1 MGFQNENQLKV
12 GASVKATI
20 NGKVVEAKVISIG
33 FNRVTLRSEKGN
45 EVSYAFNS
53 EKFLKWF
60 HKVPENEVAKNHA
73 EKSGEDLLKGVK
85 IVTSGPSVKERTTTP
100 KEKENKFK
108 LDFEFPDDTTSPFM
122 VFASSYANEKRN
134 KRLGLLFS
142 PMSYGGMGFQASL
155 IIIHSLSFMADLKHH
170 TDAEW
175 NAMIENRDTENCF
188 FDTFDHM
195 LMGDV
200 TLFCKVIETYAK
212 KLKRPDG
219 KGENGVGVTLE
230 EWARFLPKNKEE
242 AKFVA
247 QLLCDGGIN
256 KYDLTCAGLTPGVLA
271 DNLWSYGFR
280 DEDYDDDGNVIKERD
295 IITGEELSNVSNEG
309 DVE

>member
-1 MGFQNENQLKV
+1 MGFQNENKLKV

-20 NGKVVEAKVISIG
+20 NNKVVEAKVINIG

-45 EVSYAFNS
+45 EASYVFNS
-53 EKFLKWF
+53 DKFLKWF
-60 HKVPENEVAKNHA
+60 NKVPLTEHMKLHA
-73 EKSGEDLLKGVK
+73 ENKKADILDGVK
-85 IVTSGPSVKERTTTP
+85 VVTSGPSVKERASTP
-100 KEKENKFK
+100 KEKESKFK
-108 LDFEFPDDTTSPFM
+108 LDFDFPDDTTSPFM
-122 VFASSYANEKRN
+122 VFANAYANEKRS

-142 PMSYGGMGFQASL
+142 PMSYGGMGSQASL

-170 TDAEW
+170 SDAEW
-175 NAMIENRDTENCF
+175 NAMIENRNTDDCF
-188 FDTFDHM
+188 FDTFDDM

-200 TLFCKVIETYAK
+200 TLFCKAIETYARN
-212 KLKRPDG
+212 LVRPDG
-219 KGENGVGVTLE
+219 KSYGVTLE

-280 DEDYDDDGNVIKERD
+280 DEDYDDEGNVIKERD
-295 IITGEELSNVSNEG
+295 IITGEELNNAEGNVE
-309 DVE
+309 

>member
-1 MGFQNENQLKV
+1 MGFQNENKLKV
-12 GASVKATI
+12 GALVKATI
-20 NGKVVEAKVISIG
+20 NDKVVEAKVISIG
-33 FNRVTLRSEKGN
+33 FNRVTLRSQKGN

-60 HKVPENEVAKNHA
+60 KEVPLNEVANNHA

-85 IVTSGPSVKERTTTP
+85 IVTSGPSVKERTSTP
-100 KEKENKFK
+100 KEKESKFK
-108 LDFEFPDDTTSPFM
+108 LDFDFPDDTTSPFM
-122 VFASSYANEKRN
+122 VFANSYANEKRS

-170 TDAEW
+170 SDAEW
-175 NAMIENRDTENCF
+175 NAMIENRNTDECF
-188 FDTFDHM
+188 FDTFDDM

-200 TLFCKVIETYAK
+200 TLFCKVIETYARN
-212 KLKRPDG
+212 LVRPDG
-219 KGENGVGVTLE
+219 KTKGVTLE

-280 DEDYDDDGNVIKERD
+280 DEDYDDEGNVIRERD
-295 IITGEELSNVSNEG
+295 IITGEELNQAEGNVE
-309 DVE
+309 

>member
-1 MGFQNENQLKV
+1 MGFQNENKLKV
-12 GASVKATI
+12 GALVKATI
-20 NGKVVEAKVISIG
+20 NNKVVEAKVINIG

-45 EVSYAFNS
+45 EATYAFNS

-60 HKVPENEVAKNHA
+60 KEVPLNEVANNHA
-73 EKSGEDLLKGVK
+73 EKSGEDLLKGIK

-100 KEKENKFK
+100 KEKESKFK
-108 LDFEFPDDTTSPFM
+108 LDFDFPDDTTSPFM
-122 VFASSYANEKRN
+122 VFANAYANEKRS

-155 IIIHSLSFMADLKHH
+155 IIIHSLSFMAELKHH
-170 TDAEW
+170 SDAEW
-175 NAMIENRDTENCF
+175 NAMIENRNTDECF
-188 FDTFDHM
+188 FDTFDDM

-200 TLFCKVIETYAK
+200 TLFCKAIETYAK
-212 KLKRPDG
+212 NLKRPDG
-219 KGENGVGVTLE
+219 KSVGVTLE
-230 EWARFLPKNKEE
+230 EWARFLPRNKEE

-280 DEDYDDDGNVIKERD
+280 DEDYDEEGNVIKERD
-295 IITGEELSNVSNEG
+295 IVTGEELNNAEVNVE
-309 DVE
+309 

>member
-1 MGFQNENQLKV
+1 MGFQNENKLKV

-20 NGKVVEAKVISIG
+20 NNKVVEAKVISIG

-45 EVSYAFNS
+45 QASYVFNS
-53 EKFLKWF
+53 DKFLKWF
-60 HKVPENEVAKNHA
+60 NKVPLTEHMRLHTESKKA
-73 EKSGEDLLKGVK
+73 DILDGVK
-85 IVTSGPSVKERTTTP
+85 IVTSGPSVKERTSTA
-100 KEKENKFK
+100 KEKESKFK
-108 LDFEFPDDTTSPFM
+108 LDFDFPDDTTSPFM
-122 VFASSYANEKRN
+122 VFANAYANEKRS

-170 TDAEW
+170 SDAEW
-175 NAMIENRDTENCF
+175 NTMIENRNVEEAF
-188 FDTFDHM
+188 FDTFDDM

-212 KLKRPDG
+212 NLKRPDG
-219 KGENGVGVTLE
+219 KSEGVTLE

-280 DEDYDDDGNVIKERD
+280 DEDYDDEGNVIKERD
-295 IITGEELSNVSNEG
+295 IITGEELSNAEG
-309 DVE
+309 NVE

>member
-12 GASVKATI
+12 GALVKATI
-20 NGKVVEAKVISIG
+20 NGKVVEAKVTSIG

-60 HKVPENEVAKNHA
+60 KEVPLNEVAKNHA

-85 IVTSGPSVKERTTTP
+85 IVTGGASVKERTTTP
-100 KEKENKFK
+100 KEKESKFK
-108 LDFEFPDDTTSPFM
+108 LDFDFADDTNSPFM
-122 VFASSYANEKRN
+122 VFANAYANEKRS

-175 NAMIENRDTENCF
+175 NAMIENRGEEDGF
-188 FDTFDHM
+188 FESFDDM

-200 TLFCKVIETYAK
+200 TLFCKAIETYARN
-212 KLKRPDG
+212 LVRPDG
-219 KGENGVGVTLE
+219 KSKGVTLE
-230 EWARFLPKNKEE
+230 EWAWLLPKDKKE

-256 KYDLTCAGLTPGVLA
+256 KYDLTCAGLTPEVLA
-271 DNLWSYGFR
+271 DNLWSYGMR
-280 DEDYDDDGNVIKERD
+280 DEDYDEEGNVIA
-295 IITGEELSNVSNEG
+295 EG
-309 DVE
+309 DEATAIKQKGGEVE

>member
-1 MGFQNENQLKV
+1 MGFQNENKLEL

-20 NGKVVEAKVISIG
+20 NDKVVEAKVINIG
-33 FNRVTLRSEKGN
+33 FNRVTLRSQKGN
-45 EVSYAFNS
+45 EATYAFNS

-60 HKVPENEVAKNHA
+60 KEVPLNEVANNHA
-73 EKSGEDLLKGVK
+73 EKSGEDLLKGIK
-85 IVTSGPSVKERTTTP
+85 IVTSGQSVKDRTSTP
-100 KEKENKFK
+100 KEKESRFK
-108 LDFEFPDDTTSPFM
+108 LDFDFADDTTSPFM
-122 VFASSYANEKRN
+122 VFANAYANEKRS

-170 TDAEW
+170 SDAEW
-175 NAMIENRDTENCF
+175 NAMIENRNTDECF
-188 FDTFDHM
+188 FDTFDDM

-200 TLFCKVIETYAK
+200 TLFCKAIETYARN
-212 KLKRPDG
+212 LVRPDG
-219 KGENGVGVTLE
+219 KTYGVTLE
-230 EWARFLPKNKEE
+230 EWAKLLPKNKEE

-280 DEDYDDDGNVIKERD
+280 DEDYDEEGNVIKERD
-295 IITGEELSNVSNEG
+295 IITGEELKEEGNVE
-309 DVE
+309 

>member
-1 MGFQNENQLKV
+1 MGFQNKNQLKV
-12 GASVKATI
+12 GALVKATI
-20 NGKVVEAKVISIG
+20 NGKVVEAKVIGIG

-73 EKSGEDLLKGVK
+73 ESGKKDLLEGLK
-85 IVTSGPSVKERTTTP
+85 IVTSGLSVKERTTTP

-108 LDFEFPDDTTSPFM
+108 LDFDFPEDTTSPFM
-122 VFASSYANEKRN
+122 VFANAYANEKRS

-155 IIIHSLSFMADLKHH
+155 IIIHSLTFMADLKHH
-170 TDAEW
+170 TDAER
-175 NAMIENRDTENCF
+175 NAMIENRGEDVGI
-188 FDTFDHM
+188 FDSFDDM

-200 TLFCKVIETYAK
+200 TLFCKAIETYARN
-212 KLKRPDG
+212 LVRPDG
-219 KGENGVGVTLE
+219 KSYGVTLE
-230 EWARFLPKNKEE
+230 EWARLLPKNKEE

-280 DEDYDDDGNVIKERD
+280 DEDYDEEGNVIAER
-295 IITGEELSNVSNEG
+295 ELVTNNEG
-309 DVE
+309 E

>member
-1 MGFQNENQLKV
+1 MGFQNENKLKV
-12 GASVKATI
+12 GALVKATI
-20 NGKVVEAKVISIG
+20 NNKVVEAKVISIG

-45 EVSYAFNS
+45 EATYAFNS

-60 HKVPENEVAKNHA
+60 KEVPLNEVAKNHA
-73 EKSGEDLLKGVK
+73 ETSGADLLKGVK
-85 IVTSGPSVKERTTTP
+85 IVTSGPSVKERTSTP
-100 KEKENKFK
+100 KEKESRFK
-108 LDFEFPDDTTSPFM
+108 LDFDFPDDTTSPFM
-122 VFASSYANEKRN
+122 VFANAYANEKRS

-170 TDAEW
+170 SDAEW
-175 NAMIENRDTENCF
+175 NAMIENRNTDECF
-188 FDTFDHM
+188 FDTFDDM

-212 KLKRPDG
+212 NLKRPDG
-219 KGENGVGVTLE
+219 KSSGVTLE
-230 EWARFLPKNKEE
+230 EWARFLPRNKEE

-256 KYDLTCAGLTPGVLA
+256 KYNLSCAGLTENLLKDVYDYIGLA
-271 DNLWSYGFR
+271 NAEEVDEYIDNL
-280 DEDYDDDGNVIKERD
+280 DKEDAENLE
-295 IITGEELSNVSNEG
+295 N
-309 DVE
+309 

>member
-12 GASVKATI
+12 GSSVKATI

-60 HKVPENEVAKNHA
+60 HRVPENEVSHNHA

-85 IVTSGPSVKERTTTP
+85 IVTSGPSVKERTTTA
-100 KEKENKFK
+100 KEKESKFK
-108 LDFEFPDDTTSPFM
+108 LDFDFPDDTTSPFM
-122 VFASSYANEKRN
+122 VFANAYANEKRS

-175 NAMIENRDTENCF
+175 NAMIENRGEEDGF
-188 FDTFDHM
+188 FETFDDM
-195 LMGDV
+195 LMGDI

-219 KGENGVGVTLE
+219 KGENGYGVTLE
-230 EWARFLPKNKEE
+230 EWAKFLPKNKEE

-247 QLLCDGGIN
+247 QLLCDGDIN
-256 KYDLTCAGLTPGVLA
+256 KYDLTCAGLTENLLK
-271 DNLWSYGFR
+271 DNRWSYGMR
-280 DEDYDDDGNVIKERD
+280 DEVYDGEGNVIA
-295 IITGEELSNVSNEG
+295 EG
-309 DVE
+309 DEATAMKTKKEGEIE

>member
-1 MGFQNENQLKV
+1 M
-12 GASVKATI
+12 
-20 NGKVVEAKVISIG
+20 VEAKVISIG
-33 FNRVTLRSEKGN
+33 FNRATLRSEKGN
-45 EVSYAFNS
+45 EVSCAFNS

-60 HKVPENEVAKNHA
+60 KEVPLNEVAKNHA
-73 EKSGEDLLKGVK
+73 EKSGDDLLKGVK

-100 KEKENKFK
+100 KEKESKFK
-108 LDFEFPDDTTSPFM
+108 LDFDFADDTTSPFM
-122 VFASSYANEKRN
+122 VFANAYANEKRS

-175 NAMIENRDTENCF
+175 NAMIENRGEEDGF
-188 FDTFDHM
+188 FDTFDDM

-200 TLFCKVIETYAK
+200 TLFCKAIETYARNSV
-212 KLKRPDG
+212 RPDG
-219 KGENGVGVTLE
+219 KTKGVTLE
-230 EWARFLPKNKEE
+230 EWAKLLPKNKEE

-256 KYDLTCAGLTPGVLA
+256 KYDLTCVGLTPGVLA

-280 DEDYDDDGNVIKERD
+280 DEDYDEEGNVIKERG
-295 IITGEELSNVSNEG
+295 IVTGEELNQAE
-309 DVE
+309 E

>member
-1 MGFQNENQLKV
+1 MGFQNENKLKL

-20 NGKVVEAKVISIG
+20 NDKVVEAKVIGVG
-33 FNRVTLRSEKGN
+33 FNRVTLRSQKGN
-45 EVSYAFNS
+45 EATYAFNS
-53 EKFLKWF
+53 DKFLKWF
-60 HKVPENEVAKNHA
+60 KEVPLNEVAKNHA
-73 EKSGEDLLKGVK
+73 EKSADDLLKGLK
-85 IVTSGPSVKERTTTP
+85 IVTSGPSVKERTSNA
-100 KEKENKFK
+100 KEKESKFK
-108 LDFEFPDDTTSPFM
+108 LDFDFPDDTTSPFM
-122 VFASSYANEKRN
+122 VFANAYANEKRS

-170 TDAEW
+170 SDAEW
-175 NAMIENRDTENCF
+175 NAMIENRNIDECF
-188 FDTFDHM
+188 FDTFDDM

-212 KLKRPDG
+212 NLTRPDG
-219 KGENGVGVTLE
+219 KSSGVTLE
-230 EWARFLPKNKEE
+230 EWARFLPRNKKE

-280 DEDYDDDGNVIKERD
+280 DEDYDEEGNVIKERD
-295 IITGEELSNVSNEG
+295 IITGEELNNAEGNVE
-309 DVE
+309 

>member
-12 GASVKATI
+12 GALVKATI
-20 NGKVVEAKVISIG
+20 NNKVVEAKVISIG
-33 FNRVTLRSEKGN
+33 FNRVTLRSQKGN
-45 EVSYAFNS
+45 EATYAFNS

-60 HKVPENEVAKNHA
+60 KEVPLNEVAKNHA
-73 EKSGEDLLKGVK
+73 EKSGDDLLKGVK
-85 IVTSGPSVKERTTTP
+85 IVTSGPSVKERTSTA
-100 KEKENKFK
+100 KEKESKFK
-108 LDFEFPDDTTSPFM
+108 LDFDFSDDTTSPFM
-122 VFASSYANEKRN
+122 VFANSYANEKRS

-170 TDAEW
+170 SDAEW
-175 NAMIENRDTENCF
+175 NAMIENRNVEECF
-188 FDTFDHM
+188 FDTFDDM

-212 KLKRPDG
+212 NLKRPDG
-219 KGENGVGVTLE
+219 KSYGVTLE
-230 EWARFLPKNKEE
+230 EWARFLPRNKEE

-280 DEDYDDDGNVIKERD
+280 DEDYDDEGNVIKERD
-295 IITGEELSNVSNEG
+295 IITGEELNNAEGNVE
-309 DVE
+309 